1 MSEEII
7 SRNSIVAGTP
17 DWQEGFD
24 QGVLQ
29 TQIKVC
35 ELLDE
40 VIEAY
45 GSLYETD
52 IHSYNK
58 QQVNAV
64 QFMKGWVISG
74 GQTDLDGN
82 RACYPW

>member
-7 SRNSIVAGTP
+7 SRDSIVAGTP
-17 DWQEGFD
+17 DWQEGYE

-40 VIEAY
+40 VIEAN

-64 QFMKGWVISG
+64 EFTKDWVMSG

-82 RACYPW
+82 RACLPW